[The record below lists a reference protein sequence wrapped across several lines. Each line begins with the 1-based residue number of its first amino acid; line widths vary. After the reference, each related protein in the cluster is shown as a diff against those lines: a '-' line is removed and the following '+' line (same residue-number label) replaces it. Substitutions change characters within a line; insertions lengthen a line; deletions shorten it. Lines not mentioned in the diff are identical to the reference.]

1 MLFWQTSPDEIN
13 RVKYEPGL
21 IIDTLIDEIGLVF
34 SENNFESIVR
44 HAIHLPFTRDPFDR
58 IIIAQ
63 GLNEDLAIVSS
74 DKVIDEYGINRK
86 WNK

>member
-1 MLFWQTSPDEIN
+1 MLIWQTSPDEIK

-21 IIDTLIDEIGLVF
+21 IIDTLIDEIGLVY

-58 IIIAQ
+58 III
-63 GLNEDLAIVSS
+63 S
-74 DKVIDEYGINRK
+74 DALINNSKLISKDRNIK
-86 WNK
+86 KHYKNTIW